1 MFVVSDKLVFLIT
14 SVLAQALRVITTFV
28 MARLLTPEDY
38 GLLALVGI
46 APGFLALLG
55 DCGITRAL
63 VQYRDLPTETVEAS
77 GLMVS
82 VALAIFYAALFFAS
96 GVFFFLHGYKH
107 GSILVR
113 YDQRMVAVGLIAGMT
128 VILSAIYTFQMA
140 CLNRD
145 LKFRAE
151 ALQNL
156 IFAVVLAVTGLSLA
170 LVAHHHRPFGV
181 FAVAGQPLVAQ
192 IMGNAVIYHR
202 HPFRWPSA
210 FRFSMAAKML
220 NYGWRVTLAQ
230 YANNLQQ
237 TIVAAS
243 VSVVGGAYGL
253 GVFGRATQVSDMI
266 GYSLVSSFDR
276 LLHPLLRSVR
286 DDAQRLRGIF
296 TRGCIGTTLLCGFG
310 WAWLMGTAPD
320 LIRVVMGP
328 QWGAVPPLL
337 RIVCTVLLTSGA
349 GLMAIVVTHALG
361 KPLVWLRFGSV
372 NLALLLAALA
382 SGLSWHRSLAAIAAA
397 YAACQATT
405 AIAMNYWA
413 ARTLRVSVKTLGG
426 HLARLLAVSLV
437 TGFCILQVRHWI
449 LWTPAVVR
457 LIVASLA
464 GAAVFLILA
473 LLVEREAILDF
484 RTLVRRR
491 RPAEP
496 PPPQTTEV
504 PPPQN
509 ELWNRRPEEVKSDG
523 VV

>member
-1 MFVVSDKLVFLIT
+1 
-14 SVLAQALRVITTFV
+14 
-28 MARLLTPEDY
+28 
-38 GLLALVGI
+38 
-46 APGFLALLG
+46 
-55 DCGITRAL
+55 
-63 VQYRDLPTETVEAS
+63 
-77 GLMVS
+77 
-82 VALAIFYAALFFAS
+82 
-96 GVFFFLHGYKH
+96 
-107 GSILVR
+107 
-113 YDQRMVAVGLIAGMT
+113 
-128 VILSAIYTFQMA
+128 
-140 CLNRD
+140 
-145 LKFRAE
+145 
-151 ALQNL
+151 
-156 IFAVVLAVTGLSLA
+156 
-170 LVAHHHRPFGV
+170 
-181 FAVAGQPLVAQ
+181 
-192 IMGNAVIYHR
+192 
-202 HPFRWPSA
+202 
-210 FRFSMAAKML
+210 
-220 NYGWRVTLAQ
+220 
-230 YANNLQQ
+230 
-237 TIVAAS
+237 
-243 VSVVGGAYGL
+243 
-253 GVFGRATQVSDMI
+253 
-266 GYSLVSSFDR
+266 
-276 LLHPLLRSVR
+276 
-286 DDAQRLRGIF
+286 
-296 TRGCIGTTLLCGFG
+296 
-310 WAWLMGTAPD
+310 
-320 LIRVVMGP
+320 
-328 QWGAVPPLL
+328 
-337 RIVCTVLLTSGA
+337 
-349 GLMAIVVTHALG
+349 MAIVVTHALG